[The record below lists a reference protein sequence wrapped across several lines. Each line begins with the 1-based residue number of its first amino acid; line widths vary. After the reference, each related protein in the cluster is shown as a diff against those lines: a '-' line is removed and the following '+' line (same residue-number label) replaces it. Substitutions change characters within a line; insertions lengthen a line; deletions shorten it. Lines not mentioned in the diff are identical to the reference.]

1 MCADVHPNPGPDL
14 SMCHL
19 NAQSISPCGTDPHV
33 TDKSN
38 FKLDEIHTILANKLQ
53 FDVITASETWL
64 DNRIPDTHINIE
76 GYTLLR
82 KDRVCD
88 RRSGG
93 VCAYVKETL
102 PLKRRTDLENDNIEL
117 LWLEIDLKPIPILI
131 GICYRPHGQS
141 KLQTQTF
148 LYTLH
153 SQHSAIASSNID
165 SIYLLGD
172 FNDRATNGMIHTLR
186 AN

>member
-1 MCADVHPNPGPDL
+1 MSMCGDVHPNPGPDL

-19 NAQSISPCGTDPHV
+19 NAQSISPCGTGPHV

-53 FDVITASETWL
+53 FDVITVSETWL

-93 VCAYVKETL
+93 VCALICE
-102 PLKRRTDLENDNIEL
+102 RNIA
-117 LWLEIDLKPIPILI
+117 
-131 GICYRPHGQS
+131 
-141 KLQTQTF
+141 TQTTYRF
-148 LYTLH
+148 GKRQY
-153 SQHSAIASSNID
+153 
-165 SIYLLGD
+165 
-172 FNDRATNGMIHTLR
+172 
-186 AN
+186 